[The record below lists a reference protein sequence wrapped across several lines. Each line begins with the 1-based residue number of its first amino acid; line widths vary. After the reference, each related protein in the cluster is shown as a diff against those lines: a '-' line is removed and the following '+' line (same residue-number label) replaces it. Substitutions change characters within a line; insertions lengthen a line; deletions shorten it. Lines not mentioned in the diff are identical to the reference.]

1 MSDFLYKM
9 AILDG
14 FVYTYCAIISRV
26 DDKIDRRVKNYLFN
40 RVKCLNFNLLIF
52 KGERTVVKIDR
63 AVVLLEKIDADDD
76 WMSEILRDDERVS
89 YC

>member
-1 MSDFLYKM
+1 MV
-9 AILDG
+9 ILDG
-14 FVYTYCAIISRV
+14 FVYTYCAIFSRV